1 MKKLF
6 ALLAII
12 GMLSLGATS
21 VVYAQNEND
30 STAVEE
36 AATDS
41 TAVEAAEETEDSVE
55 EGTELA
61 DGEEGIH
68 QQIKQKFIEGG
79 AGFMGIVL
87 LALIL
92 GLALSIERI
101 IYLNLAS
108 TNTKKLLVNIEN
120 ALDEGGV
127 ESAKEVCRS
136 TKGPVASIFYQGL
149 DRSSEGVEMVEKS
162 VVAYGSVQMGLLEKG
177 LSWIALFIALA
188 CILAAI
194 TLGSLLILL
203 CCSSYL
209 FRCLVQLHG

>member
-79 AGFMGIVL
+79 AGFMGVVL

-92 GLALSIERI
+92 GLALAIERN
-101 IYLNLAS
+101 IYLNLAT
-108 TNTKKLLVNIEN
+108 TNTKKILVNI
-120 ALDEGGV
+120 
-127 ESAKEVCRS
+127 
-136 TKGPVASIFYQGL
+136 
-149 DRSSEGVEMVEKS
+149 
-162 VVAYGSVQMGLLEKG
+162 
-177 LSWIALFIALA
+177 
-188 CILAAI
+188 
-194 TLGSLLILL
+194 
-203 CCSSYL
+203 
-209 FRCLVQLHG
+209 